1 MPAYAL
7 DRTIELCILRNALP
21 IADHLDI
28 YGS

>member
-7 DRTIELCILRNALP
+7 DRAIELCILRNALP
-21 IADHLDI
+21 IGALDI